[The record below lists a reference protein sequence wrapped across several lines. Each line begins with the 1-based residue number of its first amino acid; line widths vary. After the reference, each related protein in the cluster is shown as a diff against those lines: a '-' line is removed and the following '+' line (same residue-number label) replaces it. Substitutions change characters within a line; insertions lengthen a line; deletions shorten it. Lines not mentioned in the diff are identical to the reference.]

1 MSDGKPAA
9 KGPNYIKNAARS
21 ARKSS
26 LELRHDHLALLL
38 DGIKRCNMQTTLHDA
53 IATIVTE
60 ACTILQCDRATLF
73 VVDED
78 AEQLVIKVG
87 TDVEDAHDIRIPWN
101 VGIAGTVYK
110 TGNTLNIPDAYQEP
124 LFNQNVDK
132 QTGYKTTSILCT
144 PVRDSDDKTIA
155 VLQAINK
162 KSVNGTDMLPFGDN
176 DETLL
181 SHLAEHM
188 GVILRNALLKD
199 ETMRAHQKVR
209 AMMDIVRQL
218 HGDLGI
224 SSLMYA
230 ITERTPNLVDADRC
244 TLYLVDKTHKELT
257 SMQGAVEI
265 RFPWD
270 KGLAGHTA
278 TNNEVYISKDVY
290 EDPRFNQSFDKK
302 SGYRTKSMLI
312 LPIHEKQ
319 GGADV
324 IGVLQLINKKHGGVF
339 SEHDADMLMSFLD
352 IAGSVL
358 ATSQLFQHT
367 KEKLNEFEQTQAMPG
382 IKGMDSA
389 MGGMVIT
396 EGDEDEEEDEEED

>member
-1 MSDGKPAA
+1 MSADGKAAA
-9 KGPNYIKNAARS
+9 KGPNYIKSAARS

-181 SHLAEHM
+181 SHLAVC
-188 GVILRNALLKD
+188 GI
-199 ETMRAHQKVR
+199 
-209 AMMDIVRQL
+209 IRQ
-218 HGDLGI
+218 
-224 SSLMYA
+224 
-230 ITERTPNLVDADRC
+230 TR
-244 TLYLVDKTHKELT
+244 
-257 SMQGAVEI
+257 
-265 RFPWD
+265 
-270 KGLAGHTA
+270 
-278 TNNEVYISKDVY
+278 
-290 EDPRFNQSFDKK
+290 
-302 SGYRTKSMLI
+302 
-312 LPIHEKQ
+312 
-319 GGADV
+319 
-324 IGVLQLINKKHGGVF
+324 
-339 SEHDADMLMSFLD
+339 
-352 IAGSVL
+352 
-358 ATSQLFQHT
+358 
-367 KEKLNEFEQTQAMPG
+367 
-382 IKGMDSA
+382 
-389 MGGMVIT
+389 
-396 EGDEDEEEDEEED
+396 